1 MIRAGLLLAAL
12 LLFATEASAQLVVA
26 PPILGKTIKPP
37 ASVIERAVQEE
48 LEEIGIDAMKRT
60 KRTTARLAKCQN
72 KMSCLAS
79 VGKQV
84 GASHVL
90 HVIVAQRDDE
100 VLAQLT
106 LLSVHTKKPVDV
118 ARAKTTNVADAIDR
132 TIRGAARIVGL
143 TMAKLP
149 EFADDSIRMDP
160 MAGQTPTGPVPP
172 QRAEPE
178 PDDDDDVERAG
189 LPPLPPAGDPGRP
202 ARTEP
207 ERTEPAFAPAARPA
221 EPART
226 AAPPPVVIAPA
237 PVDDGGSSTL
247 TYVVGGTAIAAG
259 IVGGVMLALARSDAT
274 ARDET
279 PQIELERRQELHDA
293 ALGKQTAGIALMIG
307 AGVGLSAALLIELLS
322 GDGSD
327 DGSAVL
333 TAGPSG
339 LAFEL

>member
-1 MIRAGLLLAAL
+1 MIRAGLLSAAL
-12 LLFATEASAQLVVA
+12 LLFATEASAQLVIA

-37 ASVIERAVQEE
+37 ASVVERAVQEE
-48 LEEIGIDAMKRT
+48 LEEIGIDALKRT
-60 KRTTARLAKCQN
+60 KRTTARLAKCKN
-72 KMSCLAS
+72 RMSCLAS

-106 LLSVHTKKPVDV
+106 LLSVHTKKPIDV

-172 QRAEPE
+172 RREDAEPGE
-178 PDDDDDVERAG
+178 GTESAS
-189 LPPLPPAGDPGRP
+189 LPPLEPSGSEGRP
-202 ARTEP
+202 SRTEP
-207 ERTEPAFAPAARPA
+207 ERSDPPFAPAARPQ
-221 EPART
+221 EPAGT
-226 AAPPPVVIAPA
+226 APPPAVVTPV
-237 PVDDGGSSTL
+237 PVDEGGSSAL
-247 TYVVGGTAIAAG
+247 TYVVGGAAIAAG
-259 IVGGVMLALARSDAT
+259 IAGGVMLALARSDAT

-279 PQIELERRQELHDA
+279 PQIMIERRQELHDA
-293 ALGKQTAGIALMIG
+293 ALGKQTVGIALMIG
-307 AGVGLSAALLIELLS
+307 AGVGLGAALLIELAS
-322 GDGSD
+322 GDGGD
-327 DGSAVL
+327 DDAMSGLSV
-333 TAGPSG
+333 TGSG
-339 LAFEL
+339 LALEF